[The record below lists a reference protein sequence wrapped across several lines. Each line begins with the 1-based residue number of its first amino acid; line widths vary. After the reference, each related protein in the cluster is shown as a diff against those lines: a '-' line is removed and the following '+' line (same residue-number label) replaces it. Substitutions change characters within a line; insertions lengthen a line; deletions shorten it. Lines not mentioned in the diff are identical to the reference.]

1 MSKLSKFYFTC
12 MYLYMILM
20 LLLNIFRFS
29 DYRVTLLGVVL
40 WALCI
45 VKYILSNRLH
55 SATMPFYYANR
66 RVLDNISWHF
76 SIQTKRKRV
85 DMLIFILILLQI
97 ISLIVLGVLLYV
109 YFSDILFV
117 QIYR

>member
-1 MSKLSKFYFTC
+1 MSKLSKFYFIC
-12 MYLYMILM
+12 MYLYMILI
-20 LLLNIFRFS
+20 LLLNFFRFNEN
-29 DYRVTLLGVVL
+29 RVTLLGVVL

-55 SATMPFYYANR
+55 SATLPFYYANR

-85 DMLIFILILLQI
+85 DRLIFILMLLQI
-97 ISLIVLGVLLYV
+97 ISLIVLGVFIV
-109 YFSDILFV
+109 CLF
-117 QIYR
+117 